1 MKWERLTKELWRLV
15 DHNCG
20 IGQVC
25 LDPFYWTDVFEASK
39 QGWLT
44 IPVQF
49 VKTCTMLQRLQK
61 EPQLLR
67 GSRTENRFNISC
79 LTCPPPAGWAF
90 QQIRAPGKASMG
102 FLALIFLP
110 VDLFSVTFRGFLE
123 PVMMID
129 LTGSL
134 KEMSKLVLKA
144 VFVAWNWKWNQW
156 LSGAADYF
164 STIPSNC
171 KRLKTL
177 FRNSPKMQLPPPP
190 CLL

>member
-1 MKWERLTKELWRLV
+1 MTGSLTKPAE
-15 DHNCG
+15 
-20 IGQVC
+20 
-25 LDPFYWTDVFEASK
+25 
-39 QGWLT
+39 
-44 IPVQF
+44 
-49 VKTCTMLQRLQK
+49 
-61 EPQLLR
+61 EPQLLQDYC
-67 GSRTENRFNISC
+67 RTQNHLNISC
-79 LTCPPPAGWAF
+79 LTFPPPAGSAF
-90 QQIRAPGKASMG
+90 QQIQAPGKASMG
-102 FLALIFLP
+102 FLALTFP
-110 VDLFSVTFRGFLE
+110 STDLFSITLREFLE

-144 VFVAWNWKWNQW
+144 VFVAWNWNCNQW

-190 CLL
+190 CLLSATLLGPSMNLTPLWLDSSSR

>member
-1 MKWERLTKELWRLV
+1 MGLDKSVSTLFIEPMSSKPPNRADSQYLFNSSKPVPYYKACRRATTIAGLLQDSKLSQHLLSYFPSSSRVGLPANPGSGKSI
-15 DHNCG
+15 HGFPG
-20 IGQVC
+20 I
-25 LDPFYWTDVFEASK
+25 
-39 QGWLT
+39 
-44 IPVQF
+44 
-49 VKTCTMLQRLQK
+49 
-61 EPQLLR
+61 
-67 GSRTENRFNISC
+67 
-79 LTCPPPAGWAF
+79 
-90 QQIRAPGKASMG
+90 
-102 FLALIFLP
+102 
-110 VDLFSVTFRGFLE
+110 DLFSVTLREFLE

-144 VFVAWNWKWNQW
+144 VFVAWNWNCNQW

-190 CLL
+190 CLLSATLLGPSMNLTPLWLDSSSR